1 MNEKVLSWTETA
13 ARAGVLTMVT
23 NQEEPN
29 VVEPMQDQEKKRK
42 TPKEYRLA
50 PPKIAKN
57 REITAADKKKF
68 KEMFLT
74 DKSRL
79 DKRQPTF
86 NREKNFTIIMEDNIH
101 SKHSSK
107 SATGGKLMVFGR
119 GDLMEK
125 FFSEGIKYNV
135 EDYFMHAN
143 TADFEEQVVNKVSAA
158 ANEGG
163 EGVDRENAGPV
174 AQKVVKTAKNTAD
187 FEVEVVNKVSA
198 TANKGDEGVDRENV
212 GPVAQFH
219 YLSDFCTNQWHAIRL
234 H

>member
-1 MNEKVLSWTETA
+1 
-13 ARAGVLTMVT
+13 
-23 NQEEPN
+23 
-29 VVEPMQDQEKKRK
+29 
-42 TPKEYRLA
+42 
-50 PPKIAKN
+50 
-57 REITAADKKKF
+57 
-68 KEMFLT
+68 
-74 DKSRL
+74 
-79 DKRQPTF
+79 
-86 NREKNFTIIMEDNIH
+86 
-101 SKHSSK
+101 
-107 SATGGKLMVFGR
+107 MVFGR

-143 TADFEEQVVNKVSAA
+143 TADYEEQVVNKVSAA

-163 EGVDRENAGPV
+163 EGVDRENAEPV
-174 AQKVVKTAKNTAD
+174 AQKVVKTDKNTAD

-198 TANKGDEGVDRENV
+198 TANKGDKGVDRENV

>member
-1 MNEKVLSWTETA
+1 MLF
-13 ARAGVLTMVT
+13 G
-23 NQEEPN
+23 QCPHGGG
-29 VVEPMQDQEKKRK
+29 
-42 TPKEYRLA
+42 
-50 PPKIAKN
+50 
-57 REITAADKKKF
+57 DKLKGAS
-68 KEMFLT
+68 L
-74 DKSRL
+74 
-79 DKRQPTF
+79 
-86 NREKNFTIIMEDNIH
+86 NIH

-163 EGVDRENAGPV
+163 EGVDRENAEPV
-174 AQKVVKTAKNTAD
+174 AQKVVKTDKNAAD

-198 TANKGDEGVDRENV
+198 TANKGDKGVDRENV

-219 YLSDFCTNQWHAIRL
+219 YLSDFCTNQWHCHSFGIPL
-234 H
+234 TPLIS